1 MEKVKLPRKI
11 QCNKDYNNT
20 PISYRA
26 VRNWGV
32 VIWISGTAQHNFWR
46 LYCVCKPHGIGMAL
60 WFPPAKFKIVIYK
73 HKKLMYSNR
82 EQSRK
87 PRVKCRPNGELR
99 DGRRIYSAMGL
110 PHPLLHM
117 GFLLYVATILG
128 RAKGRLFICPF
139 PTVSI
144 FVLLP
149 DRLSGSFLRL

>member
-1 MEKVKLPRKI
+1 
-11 QCNKDYNNT
+11 
-20 PISYRA
+20 
-26 VRNWGV
+26 
-32 VIWISGTAQHNFWR
+32 
-46 LYCVCKPHGIGMAL
+46 
-60 WFPPAKFKIVIYK
+60 
-73 HKKLMYSNR
+73 MYSNR

-87 PRVKCRPNGELR
+87 PRVKCRQDGELC

-149 DRLSGSFLRL
+149 DRLSGSFLRLYTDRNSAQSTFRTLNLGGILYTTTVIISNKTSVSTSMLTGLSIKMIKSAE